1 MKPYD
6 FSCLK
11 LTEIT
16 VAFNSNLSTRSPTRS
31 SERITSDW
39 TRIQESRQL
48 HPGETARLS
57 VICDLSCLI
66 HYDQR
71 AWLTPVLVQ
80 WSTAAFYQTPYSFRE
95 QQGTWRQADRLPLS
109 LGPLSGV
116 PREQRG
122 TSARG
127 GRRAKNLPEPSSI
140 SMAASL
146 SRFYY

>member
-39 TRIQESRQL
+39 TRIQESRPL
-48 HPGETARLS
+48 HPGETARLP
-57 VICDLSCLI
+57 VICDLSYLI
-66 HYDQR
+66 HYDHR

-95 QQGTWRQADRLPLS
+95 QQADRLPLS
-109 LGPLSGV
+109 LGPLPGV